1 MSNESSQP
9 EQAAEVPKPPDEAVS
24 TAPETPGAAT
34 PEKKAPKKAKSPKAP
49 KDPNAPKAA
58 KKPRAPSGA
67 GKQLVI
73 VESPSKAKTI
83 NKYLGQDFMVLATKG
98 HLIDL
103 PKSKLGVDLENN
115 FEPQYIAIRGKAS
128 IIKELKNAAKKAKSI
143 YIATDPDR
151 EGEAIGWHISNFLKN
166 RKDGSPP
173 PPMYRLRLNEITKNA
188 IQEAILAPAEVDL
201 NMVNAQQARRVLD
214 RLVGYGISPLLW
226 KHIRRGLSAGRVQ
239 SVTLRLIYEREK
251 EIAGFKPEEY
261 WTLEAD
267 FLTAGKQ
274 VLHTRLS
281 KIDGAKPELKAQA
294 ETEALIERLTKG
306 DFKVAA
312 LNRSERSKKAP
323 FPFTTSKLQQES
335 YKQLKYSARKTMSIA
350 QGLYEG
356 VDIGSQGPVGL
367 ITYMRTDSKR
377 ISPEARAEAAKY
389 IGETFGAQYVEL
401 AERVSG
407 KPGAKVQDAHEAIR
421 PTSVFRTPDQMKQ
434 YLAPEQFKLY
444 KLIWE
449 DFLASQMTSARFAI
463 TSVDVEGAGCMFRAT
478 GTEKIFDGF
487 TRIYEETAD
496 EDTKAKGVPQAEENA
511 EDAAV
516 AQLPKVEQG
525 EKVDWK
531 EPKPE
536 QHFTQPPPRYTD
548 ASMIKTLEEMGIGR
562 PSTYAPTLET
572 IQFRRY
578 CSKDGGR
585 FFLTELGNLVIE
597 LLLKNFPNILD
608 YQFTATMEAGLDQIE
623 GGERQWREV
632 LGEFYATFKVT
643 LEEAVKLI
651 GEEKIEIMTEIPC
664 EKCGK
669 MMVAKWGRHGKFL
682 ACSGYPDC
690 KSTRGLKE
698 TTDGSIVPEEPI
710 ATDEKCPKCESP
722 MQVRMG
728 RYGRFLA
735 CSRYPDCKS
744 TKAISLG
751 IICPLNCGGEVVSR
765 RARMGRVFYGCNKY
779 PDCKFISWY
788 KPINRACP
796 LCASPYVVEKFTKTL
811 GPHVAC
817 PNKECD
823 YKEMPNP
830 EAAEG
835 APPGAAPASG
845 AAPALVSPVPV
856 AVAPSAAVET
866 PPA

>member
-1 MSNESSQP
+1 MPP
-9 EQAAEVPKPPDEAVS
+9 EATPASTPD
-24 TAPETPGAAT
+24 TPETPSAVPETTESVASEAT
-34 PEKKAPKKAKSPKAP
+34 DAPVPEKKKKASKSKA
-49 KDPNAPKAA
+49 KAKGGKGA
-58 KKPRAPSGA
+58 KAKIPS

-83 NKYLGQDFMVLATKG
+83 NKYLGSEFLVLASKG

-103 PKSKLGVDLENN
+103 PKSKLGVDLEHD
-115 FEPQYIAIRGKAS
+115 FEPQYISIRGKAS
-128 IIKELKNAAKKAKSI
+128 IIKELKTAAKRSTAI

-151 EGEAIGWHISNFLKN
+151 EGEAIGWHISNFLTTG
-166 RKDGSPP
+166 KDATSV
-173 PPMYRLRLNEITKNA
+173 PMYRLRLNEITKTA
-188 IQEAILAPAEVDL
+188 IQDAIQSPSEVDI

-214 RLVGYGISPLLW
+214 RLVGYGISPILW

-267 FLTAGKQ
+267 FITAAGA
-274 VLHTRLS
+274 LLRTRLS
-281 KIDGAKPELKAQA
+281 KVDGAKPDLKAQA
-294 ETEALIERLTKG
+294 QVAELVERLMSA

-312 LNRSERSKKAP
+312 LNRSERTKKAP

-335 YKQLKYSARKTMSIA
+335 YKALKYSARKTMSIA

-356 VDIGSQGPVGL
+356 VDIGESAPVGL

-389 IGETFGAQYVEL
+389 IKDTFGTEYVEL
-401 AERVSG
+401 ADRVAPG
-407 KPGAKVQDAHEAIR
+407 KAGAKVQDAHEAIR
-421 PTSVFRTPDQMKQ
+421 PTSVYRTPEQMRAH
-434 YLAPEQFKLY
+434 LSPEQYKLY

-449 DFLASQMTSARFAI
+449 DYLASQMTSAKYAI
-463 TSVDVEGAGCMFRAT
+463 TSVDVEGGNCMFRAS
-478 GTEKIFDGF
+478 GTEKTFDGF

-496 EDTKAKGVPQAEENA
+496 EDAASRVKGPQAEG
-511 EDAAV
+511 EDAGQDAGS
-516 AQLPKVEQG
+516 AQLPKVTQG

-548 ASMIKTLEEMGIGR
+548 ASLIKILEEMGIGR
-562 PSTYAPTLET
+562 PSTYAPTLMT
-572 IQFRRY
+572 IEARHY
-578 CSKDGGR
+578 VSKDSGR
-585 FFLTELGNLVIE
+585 FFLTELGNLVLE

-608 YQFTATMEAGLDQIE
+608 YEFTAKMEGELDQVE
-623 GGERQWREV
+623 SGEIQWRAV
-632 LGEFYATFKVT
+632 LREFYEPFKGA
-643 LEEAVKLI
+643 LAEADKMI
-651 GEEKIEIMTEIPC
+651 GEEKIEIVTDIPC

-710 ATDEKCPKCESP
+710 TTDEKCPKCDSP

-751 IICPLNCGGEVVSR
+751 IACPLGCGGEVVAR

-788 KPINRACP
+788 KPVQRPCP
-796 LCASPYVVEKFTKTL
+796 LCAHPYLVEKFTKTL
-811 GPHVAC
+811 GPHISC

-823 YKEMPNP
+823 YKELPVSDDSDP
-830 EAAEG
+830 ATVAAAAAPVP
-835 APPGAAPASG
+835 APPA
-845 AAPALVSPVPV
+845 
-856 AVAPSAAVET
+856 ET
-866 PPA
+866 PPAGESNDVNKS

>member
-1 MSNESSQP
+1 MSPDDS
-9 EQAAEVPKPPDEAVS
+9 AVPTPSDASLPVTEPSRKKPS
-24 TAPETPGAAT
+24 
-34 PEKKAPKKAKSPKAP
+34 KAKGPKER
-49 KDPNAPKAA
+49 KANGSSRA
-58 KKPRAPSGA
+58 KMPS

-83 NKYLGQDFMVLATKG
+83 NKYLGSEYLVLASKG

-103 PKSKLGVDLENN
+103 PKSKLGVDLEKD
-115 FEPQYIAIRGKAS
+115 FEPQYIAIRGKSS
-128 IIKELKNAAKKAKSI
+128 IIKELKAAAKKSKSV

-151 EGEAIGWHISNFLKN
+151 EGEAIGWHISNFLTTG
-166 RKDGSPP
+166 KDATSV
-173 PPMYRLRLNEITKNA
+173 PMYRLRLNEITKNA
-188 IQEAILAPAEVDL
+188 IQEAIQAPSEVNI

-214 RLVGYGISPLLW
+214 RLVGYGISPILW

-267 FLTAGKQ
+267 FITSTGAL
-274 VLHTRLS
+274 LRTRLS
-281 KIDGAKPELKAQA
+281 RVDGVKPDLKDQA
-294 ETEALIERLTKG
+294 TVNALVERLQAAS
-306 DFKVAA
+306 FQVASV
-312 LNRSERSKKAP
+312 NRSERSKKAP

-356 VDIGSQGPVGL
+356 VDIGESGPVGL

-377 ISPEARAEAAKY
+377 VSPEAKAEAAQFIRDSY
-389 IGETFGAQYVEL
+389 GEPYVEQH
-401 AERVSG
+401 ERTAGSKG
-407 KPGAKVQDAHEAIR
+407 NLKVQDAHEAIR
-421 PTSVFRTPDQMKQ
+421 PTSVHRTPDQVKAH
-434 YLAPEQFKLY
+434 LTPEQHKLY

-449 DFLASQMTSARFAI
+449 EFLASQMTSAKFAI
-463 TSVDVEGAGCMFRAT
+463 TAVDVEGGACVFRAT
-478 GTEKIFDGF
+478 GTEKVFDGF

-496 EDTKAKGVPQAEENA
+496 EDAASKKPGAAEG
-511 EDAAV
+511 EDAGEEVAP
-516 AQLPKVEQG
+516 AQLPKVTQG

-531 EPKPE
+531 EPKSE

-548 ASMIKTLEEMGIGR
+548 ASLIKILEEMGIGR
-562 PSTYAPTLET
+562 PSTYAPTLMT
-572 IQFRRY
+572 IEARHY

-585 FFLTELGNLVIE
+585 FFLTELGNLVLE

-608 YQFTATMEAGLDQIE
+608 YEFTAKMEGELDQVE
-623 GGERQWREV
+623 NGGVQWRSV
-632 LGEFYATFKVT
+632 LREFYEPFKGA
-643 LEEAVKLI
+643 LADADKMM
-651 GEEKIEIMTEIPC
+651 GEEKIEQVTDIPC

-669 MMVAKWGRHGKFL
+669 PMVAKWGRHGKFL
-682 ACSGYPDC
+682 ACSGYPEC
-690 KSTRGLKE
+690 RSTRGLKE
-698 TTDGSIVPEEPI
+698 TSDGSIVPEEPI
-710 ATDEKCPKCESP
+710 TTDEKCPKCGSP

-735 CSRYPDCKS
+735 CTRYPECKS

-751 IICPLNCGGEVVSR
+751 IACPLGCGGEVVTR

-788 KPINRACP
+788 KPVPRPCP
-796 LCASPYVVEKFTKTL
+796 TCQHPYLVEKTTKTL
-811 GPHVAC
+811 GSHIAC

-823 YKEMPNP
+823 YKEMPAP
-830 EAAEG
+830 E
-835 APPGAAPASG
+835 GAAPAADPNPGG
-845 AAPALVSPVPV
+845 APNA
-856 AVAPSAAVET
+856 
-866 PPA
+866 